1 MDYDFDIMWC
11 DVVGNKILTMELG
24 IGADGRP
31 VYRVAVLRGGRSVG
45 TIYHDLGAAA
55 ATYKMMKRVI

>member
-1 MDYDFDIMWC
+1 MDYDFEIMWC
-11 DVVGNKILTMELG
+11 DVVNNKILTMEIG

-31 VYRVAVLRGGRSVG
+31 VYKVAVLKGGRSVG
-45 TIYHDLGAAA
+45 TIYDDLSIAV